1 MIRGLKK
8 TSKGIGSLAKYVGTA
23 TLTHL
28 YMETAQIGAFFG
40 EIQCPKSYDF

>member
-8 TSKGIGSLAKYVGTA
+8 TSRGISNLAKYVGTA
-23 TLTHL
+23 TLTVL
-28 YMETAQIGAFFG
+28 CSGTAQIGAFFG